1 MSPVIS
7 PIFTRFCVQALA
19 RLVLFASLLC
29 GVSAAMAG
37 VQDDFFQAAKVDN
50 HIVISELLKE
60 GLSPNITEPERGDSA
75 LILALREDSMRAV
88 RALLKAPDIDLELK
102 SNNGDNA
109 LMIAAFRANLDA
121 VKALLARGAKVNR
134 PGWTA
139 LHYAAAIGDQAI
151 LQLLL
156 DHKANPDATSPN
168 GTTALMMAARGG
180 HILGVKLLLDA
191 GANISLKNEQ
201 GYDAVEMA
209 KIFNNTEIVEGLQ
222 FQIKKRAVA
231 KAATAPTPSTN
242 PNAGS
247 TK

>member
-1 MSPVIS
+1 MSCTVSSHRFSLLALVRTALLLVILAS
-7 PIFTRFCVQALA
+7 PTLA
-19 RLVLFASLLC
+19 RAWVY
-29 GVSAAMAG
+29 
-37 VQDDFFQAAKVDN
+37 DDFFQAAKIDN
-50 HIVISELLKE
+50 HVLINELLKD
-60 GLSPNITEPERGDSA
+60 GLNPNIIEPERGDSA

-109 LMIAAFRANLDA
+109 LMIAAFKGNLEA

-139 LHYAAAIGDQAI
+139 LHYAAASGSQAI

-156 DHKANPDATSPN
+156 KHQANPDATSPN

-191 GANISLKNEQ
+191 GADVLLKNEQ

-209 KIFNNTEIVEGLQ
+209 KIFNHTDIVAGLQ
-222 FQIKKRAVA
+222 SRIKKQAAA
-231 KAATAPTPSTN
+231 KAAAPSPS
-242 PNAGS
+242 PS
-247 TK
+247 PSPSP